1 MIMKVAKGKGII
13 TVNVKTS
20 GNAQLVVQVGNGVP
34 MLATK
39 IYDLQGRRV
48 ENPGKGLYIIGGRK
62 ISVK

>member
-1 MIMKVAKGKGII
+1 LTLTDGSCKEDA
-13 TVNVKTS
+13 
-20 GNAQLVVQVGNGVP
+20 
-34 MLATK
+34 K